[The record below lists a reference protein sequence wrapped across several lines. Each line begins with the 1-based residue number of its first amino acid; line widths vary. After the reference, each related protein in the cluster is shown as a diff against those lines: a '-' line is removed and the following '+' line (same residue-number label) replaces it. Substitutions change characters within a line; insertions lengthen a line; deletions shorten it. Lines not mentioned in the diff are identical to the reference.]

1 MKATSIEGLKLIIK
15 NRPFGLDENLIAN
28 YFFRSFRISVMRIN
42 NYSQINF
49 NAKFLNN
56 VTIQKLNPKT
66 NNYIPTTASFV
77 EFEPQNA
84 KDFEAIKN
92 AVTNWEGQVFA
103 TSIGTNA
110 ENIIKGTISNKINRI
125 FMLTTQKDNFEK
137 LDKEKV
143 LGLAN
148 MEQLPNKPN
157 ELRYF
162 QVKPDSKFGTN
173 NRKFRHVGKEMLK
186 SIQHIYKKGQL
197 MASYS
202 AANFYA
208 RMGLELIDANMLVY
222 SWHKLIQK

>member
-1 MKATSIEGLKLIIK
+1 MEATSIEGLKLIIK

-77 EFEPQNA
+77 EFEPKN
-84 KDFEAIKN
+84 KEDFEAVQN
-92 AVTNWEGQVFA
+92 AVKNWNGQVFA

-125 FMLTTQKDNFEK
+125 FMLTAQKDNFEK

-157 ELRYF
+157 ELKYL
-162 QVKPDSKFGTN
+162 QVRPDLKFGEK
-173 NRKFRHVGKEMLK
+173 NRQYIHVGEGILK
-186 SIQHIYKKGQL
+186 SIQDIYQDGQL
-197 MASYS
+197 LASYS

-208 RMGLELIDANMLVY
+208 RMGLKLKDAYLLEY
-222 SWHKLIQK
+222 YWHK